1 MKTSIALG
9 LLLSLL
15 TATSATSLEQRAGK
29 SDLAELPIVDILS
42 LPDDERCRGAGAE
55 EGHKLKRDDDSLEAR
70 ASCDRCTPYLCKG
83 RCCRYNK
90 CCSKECCLPVA
101 DYCGKDGRC
110 YISC

>member
-1 MKTSIALG
+1 MKTSFVVGFFLSVLTATAATSLDERGGKKKLVEMPIVD
-9 LLLSLL
+9 LLSLP
-15 TATSATSLEQRAGK
+15 S
-29 SDLAELPIVDILS
+29 
-42 LPDDERCRGAGAE
+42 DERCRGVGDD
-55 EGHKLKRDDDSLEAR
+55 EGDLIKRDDGDLESR

-90 CCSKECCLPVA
+90 CCKKECCLPVA